1 MEEADGAPLRKSR
14 HFRHQAWAKALKS
27 ETRVEK
33 VSSDRSPL
41 AWEHEMHNFLA
52 IGGID
57 REAHWREGAV
67 VGVIGFQHGGME
79 RGALILGNLGQNAIQ
94 V

>member
-1 MEEADGAPLRKSR
+1 
-14 HFRHQAWAKALKS
+14 
-27 ETRVEK
+27 
-33 VSSDRSPL
+33 
-41 AWEHEMHNFLA
+41 MHNFLA